1 MRLTLIVIAFATLAM
16 PTLTAADEVSPV
28 NLVCSPRPPLVCAS
42 FSTTAPGRFDP
53 LMQQL
58 MVRQQLDGQAK
69 GWGVIFLYV
78 PNADV
83 RTLEE
88 LQIRFLDELLARE
101 RAAKSAQ
108 KPATEGDKP

>member
-1 MRLTLIVIAFATLAM
+1 MKTRALALLALAAV
-16 PTLTAADEVSPV
+16 PLVTVADEPPPPV
-28 NLVCSPRPPLVCAS
+28 RLMCSPHPPLICAS
-42 FSTTAPGRFDP
+42 FSTTGRFDP

-78 PNADV
+78 PNADP
-83 RTLEE
+83 RALEE

-101 RAAKSAQ
+101 RNRRS
-108 KPATEGDKP
+108 TEGAKP

>member
-1 MRLTLIVIAFATLAM
+1 MKTRVLALLGLAAL
-16 PTLTAADEVSPV
+16 PLVTAAADAPAPV
-28 NLVCSPRPPLVCAS
+28 RLICSPHPPLICAS
-42 FSTTAPGRFDP
+42 FSTSGRFDP

-78 PNADV
+78 PNTDTRA
-83 RTLEE
+83 LEE

-101 RAAKSAQ
+101 RAK
-108 KPATEGDKP
+108 K

>member
-1 MRLTLIVIAFATLAM
+1 MKTRAFAMLAAVAL
-16 PTLTAADEVSPV
+16 PLVTVADEPQPV
-28 NLVCSPRPPLVCAS
+28 RLMCAPRPPLICAS
-42 FSTTAPGRFDP
+42 FSTTGRFDP

-78 PNADV
+78 PNADT
-83 RTLEE
+83 RALEE

-101 RAAKSAQ
+101 RNAGKTSPQ
-108 KPATEGDKP
+108 HTTTEGSTP

>member
-1 MRLTLIVIAFATLAM
+1 MRTRALALLAAVAS
-16 PTLTAADEVSPV
+16 PLVTAADTPQPV
-28 NLVCSPRPPLVCAS
+28 RLVCSPQPPLICAS
-42 FSTTAPGRFDP
+42 FSTTGRFDP

-78 PNADV
+78 PNTDV
-83 RTLEE
+83 SALEE

-101 RAAKSAQ
+101 RNANKSGE
-108 KPATEGDKP
+108 KSTNGSGK

>member
-1 MRLTLIVIAFATLAM
+1 MRTRAFAMLAAAAL
-16 PTLTAADEVSPV
+16 PLVTAADEPQPV
-28 NLVCSPRPPLVCAS
+28 RLMCAPRPPLICAS
-42 FSTTAPGRFDP
+42 FSTTGRFDP

-78 PNADV
+78 PNADT
-83 RTLEE
+83 RALEE

-101 RAAKSAQ
+101 RNGRSPPQ
-108 KPATEGDKP
+108 HTTTEGSTP

>member
-1 MRLTLIVIAFATLAM
+1 MKTRALAM
-16 PTLTAADEVSPV
+16 LATAALPFVAAADEPQPV
-28 NLVCSPRPPLVCAS
+28 RLVCSPHPPLICAS
-42 FSTTAPGRFDP
+42 FSTSGRFDP

-78 PNADV
+78 PNADP
-83 RTLEE
+83 RALEE

-101 RAAKSAQ
+101 RNASKGGEKQAEAGGK
-108 KPATEGDKP
+108 